1 MVEKRFKKLIRLK
14 LFSYQRDAMLI
25 GDSSTLDNGRHLF
38 AKSYE
43 PSSSNKSR
51 SFAATPNFNT
61 SDHNMSDKSRSG
73 SVTPDGRLSDRRR
86 RISYAGHSKV
96 CNYGYIG
103 ETRER
108 MFDILIN
115 SQKAM
120 SRKVSYL

>member
-1 MVEKRFKKLIRLK
+1 MLCLH
-14 LFSYQRDAMLI
+14 QRQVALLN
-25 GDSSTLDNGRHLF
+25 GDNAILDNGRHLF

-43 PSSSNKSR
+43 PSRTNKSR
-51 SFAATPNFNT
+51 SFNVNPMLNIEESS
-61 SDHNMSDKSRSG
+61 SDDKSRSG
-73 SVTPDGRLSDRRR
+73 SITPENRKDAERRCRQR
-86 RISYAGHSKV
+86 RVSYAGHSKV

-120 SRKVSYL
+120 SHKVFCK

>member
-1 MVEKRFKKLIRLK
+1 MKINIFCLH
-14 LFSYQRDAMLI
+14 QRQVTLLN
-25 GDSSTLDNGRHLF
+25 GDNAILDNGRHLF

-43 PSSSNKSR
+43 PSRSNKSR
-51 SFAATPNFNT
+51 SFNVNPMVNIEESS
-61 SDHNMSDKSRSG
+61 SDDKSRSG
-73 SVTPDGRLSDRRR
+73 SITPENRLSGRQRRV
-86 RISYAGHSKV
+86 SYAGHSKV

-120 SRKVSYL
+120 SHKVLFK